1 MARGSLAEFRLVEDL
16 LCAMRGEVCWS
27 LVAGP
32 GTGSMISMSLGRKIK
47 RDRPIRNSYLS
58 RIQQEYDGEYGVF
71 IQQAAWKLKY
81 QGNVLCTSNDSN
93 EFGGPMLRGLK
104 RLIGKRVHSVYFMKS
119 TGGFKIIF
127 EKQLSLVVRCDRL
140 YDDAMCY
147 SLFGPE
153 HIIAVSEDKK
163 VNIES
168 R

>member
-1 MARGSLAEFRLVEDL
+1 MVSGKEEQILLVRDL

-32 GTGSMISMSLGRKIK
+32 GSGSMISMSLGRRIK
-47 RDRPIRNSYLS
+47 RDRPIRNPYLS
-58 RIQQEYDGEYGVF
+58 RIQQEYEGEFKVF

-104 RLIGKRVHSVYFMKS
+104 RLIGKRVHSVYFMRR
-119 TGGFKIIF
+119 TGDFKIIF
-127 EKQLSLVVRCDRL
+127 EKQLSLVVRCVRL
-140 YDDAMCY
+140 YDNATCY
-147 SLFGPE
+147 TLFSPE
-153 HIIAVSEDKK
+153 QSVGIGEDKR
-163 VNIES
+163 VNVET